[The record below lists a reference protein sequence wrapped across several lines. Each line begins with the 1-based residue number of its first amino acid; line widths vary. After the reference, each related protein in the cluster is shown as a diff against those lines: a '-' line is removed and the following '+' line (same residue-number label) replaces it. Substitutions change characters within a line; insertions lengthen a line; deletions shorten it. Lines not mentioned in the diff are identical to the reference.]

1 MEIVKKGEK
10 YMYKSR
16 VKKRET
22 HARAHKA
29 QREKKISVCEKMV
42 NLLNFLFEC
51 SLKQLN

>member
-1 MEIVKKGEK
+1 
-10 YMYKSR
+10 MYKSK
-16 VKKRET
+16 VKKRGT

-29 QREKKISVCEKMV
+29 QREKKGEISVCEKMV